1 MALPWA
7 ASCLPLRGGK
17 APTDSWYQP
26 VSPSARQPVSP
37 SARQPVSPSARQPVN
52 PVNPWYHLWQRSG
65 LSPLPRARIDVWFF
79 LKEPED
85 GSAVES
91 GAPEGHSTPAH
102 GNAVGHPHQKI
113 RPARAHQNGPGPSQ
127 WGRRY
132 EGAPGGLNANTGA
145 FPRRCQ
151 GLRVGCPCEA
161 KKAPDMGHIWYEPF
175 RFPYDSRRREGA
187 PGNLPAAAALLVH
200 PTRTPARTG
209 NPGAW
214 SKGLASI
221 PRESS
226 ASPRGGEG
234 PQVPT
239 GAGCGGRTGGCAANS
254 NAPPHTET

>member
-1 MALPWA
+1 MRLLARSPPTACLAAGSCSYGHGFACRFFQLPPRGRRLAVALRLLSSAPM
-7 ASCLPLRGGK
+7 SSFHVISSGPCRG
-17 APTDSWYQP
+17 
-26 VSPSARQPVSP
+26 
-37 SARQPVSPSARQPVN
+37 
-52 PVNPWYHLWQRSG
+52 
-65 LSPLPRARIDVWFF
+65 
-79 LKEPED
+79 
-85 GSAVES
+85 
-91 GAPEGHSTPAH
+91 TPAH

-151 GLRVGCPCEA
+151 GLRVGCPCGA

-175 RFPYDSRRREGA
+175 RFPYDSRCREGA
-187 PGNLPAAAALLVH
+187 PRNLPAAAALLVH

>member
-7 ASCLPLRGGK
+7 ASCLPLRGGE
-17 APTDSWYQP
+17 APFITDSW
-26 VSPSARQPVSP
+26 
-37 SARQPVSPSARQPVN
+37 RQPVN
-52 PVNPWYHLWQRSG
+52 P
-65 LSPLPRARIDVWFF
+65 
-79 LKEPED
+79 
-85 GSAVES
+85 
-91 GAPEGHSTPAH
+91 STRGITYGNVLDYRHCSAH
-102 GNAVGHPHQKI
+102 GLTSGFPSKNRKMEAPSNPAPRRGIPSQPMATPWDIPMKKI

-151 GLRVGCPCEA
+151 GLRVGCPCGA
-161 KKAPDMGHIWYEPF
+161 KKAPGMGHIWYEPF

-187 PGNLPAAAALLVH
+187 PRNLPAAAALLVH

-214 SKGLASI
+214 PKGLASI

-226 ASPRGGEG
+226 ASPRGAEG

-239 GAGCGGRTGGCAANS
+239 GAGCGGGTGGCEANS